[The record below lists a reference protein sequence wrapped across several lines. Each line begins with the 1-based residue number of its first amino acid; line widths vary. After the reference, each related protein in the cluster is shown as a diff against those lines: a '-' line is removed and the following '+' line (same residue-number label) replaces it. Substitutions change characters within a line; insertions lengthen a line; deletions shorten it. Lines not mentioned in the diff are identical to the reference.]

1 MPETDLFAELILP
14 VPLDQ
19 FFTYHVPDD
28 MAELCV
34 PGKRAVVQ
42 FGRKKIYSAII
53 YRTHYNKPTD
63 YKTKGILSILD
74 DEPIINEFQFK
85 FWEWIADY
93 YLCSIGEVY
102 RAALPAG
109 LKLESHTS
117 IKYNDDF
124 FEFDE
129 SPEDLVFSEKENVL
143 LDTLR
148 ENRSLKISDV
158 NELLSL
164 KNSLKYVKS
173 LYDKGAIKIEESLTK
188 NYKTKKETYLCLAE
202 NFQTEDAL
210 NISLESLNRAKKQ
223 KQLFISYLELIQ
235 FGKNNQLQEIS
246 QKELLNTSGSS
257 SSVLKQLEKKG
268 ILLSIQ
274 KEISRLDVDDKTLV
288 KAKELNKAQIVALKS
303 IKDQFKNKET
313 VLLHGVTSSGKT
325 EVYIHLIQET
335 IKKGKQVLYLLPEIA
350 LSTQLIHRLKKHF
363 GNQVGVYHSK
373 FNDAER
379 VEIWQNIQ
387 NSSTLNNQPQYKI
400 ILGVRSS
407 VFLPYSKLGLIIID
421 EEHENTFKQ
430 YNPAPRYQARDAA
443 LVLAQ
448 IHGAKTLLGTATP
461 SIESYFNA
469 KTGKY
474 GLVELNT
481 RYQDIELPEI
491 LLADIKEARRK
502 KQMKSHFT
510 PLLLE
515 HIENTL
521 KNQGQIILFQ
531 NRRGY
536 APYLECTSCN
546 SIPKCKHCDVSLT
559 YHRHTNQ
566 LVCHYCGYAY
576 TNKGRCE
583 ECGSTSIRTRGF
595 GTEKVEDELTIFFSH
610 AVIQRMDL
618 DTTRGKKSHEQIIQK
633 FETGNIDILIGT
645 QMVTKGLDFD
655 NVGLVGILDADQMLN
670 FPDFRAYERSYQL
683 MAQVSG
689 RAGRKNKRGKVIIQT
704 TNAKN
709 EIIKDVINNNYQH
722 MFLEQL
728 KERKQFKYPPFNRL
742 IYITLK
748 HKNKQVL
755 DKAATVY
762 AQWLKKLFNKNIL
775 GPEYPIINRTHDLY
789 LKSIIIKLDKSLN
802 INSLKKNSHY
812 LSKRLI
818 ENNQFKNIQ
827 MVFDVDPQ

>member
-1 MPETDLFAELILP
+1 MPKTNLFADLILP
-14 VPLDQ
+14 VPLNQ

-34 PGKRAVVQ
+34 SGKRAVVQ
-42 FGRKKIYSAII
+42 FGRKKVYSAII

-63 YKTKGILSILD
+63 YKTKDILSILD
-74 DEPIINEFQFK
+74 NEAIINKFQFK
-85 FWEWIADY
+85 FWEWIANY
-93 YLCSIGEVY
+93 YLCTLGEVY

-117 IKYNDDF
+117 IKYNTAF
-124 FEFDE
+124 FEHDE
-129 SPEDLVFSEKENVL
+129 NLKSLNFSEKENTL
-143 LDTLR
+143 LNALQ
-148 ENRSLKISDV
+148 ENKTLKISEV

-164 KNSLKYVKS
+164 KSSLNHIKL
-173 LYDKGAIKIEESLTK
+173 LYDKGAIEIEESLNK
-188 NYKTKKETYLCLAE
+188 SYKTKKESYLSLAE
-202 NFQTEDAL
+202 NLQTDDDL
-210 NISLESLNRAKKQ
+210 NTILESLNRATKQ
-223 KQLFISYLELIQ
+223 KKLLLSFLEQIK
-235 FGKNNQLQEIS
+235 FGEKDQVQEIS
-246 QKELLNTSGSS
+246 KKELLHLTSSNSS
-257 SSVLKQLEKKG
+257 IIKELEKKG
-268 ILLSIQ
+268 ILQTNQ
-274 KEISRLDVDDKTLV
+274 KEISRLNIDNEKIIEP
-288 KAKELNKAQIVALKS
+288 KELNKAQTEAYKS
-303 IKDQFKNKET
+303 VKEQFKAKEI

-325 EVYIHLIQET
+325 EIYIHLINEI
-335 IKKGKQVLYLLPEIA
+335 IKKGQQVLYLLPEIA
-350 LSTQLIHRLKKHF
+350 LSTQLIYRLKKHF

-387 NSSTLNNQPQYKI
+387 NSSNLQNQPQYKI

-407 VFLPYSKLGLIIID
+407 VFLPYANLGLIIID
-421 EEHENTFKQ
+421 EEHENSFKQ

-491 LLADIKEARRK
+491 FIADIKEARRK

-515 HIENTL
+515 NIEHTL
-521 KNQGQIILFQ
+521 KNNSQLILFQ

-546 SIPKCKHCDVSLT
+546 AIPKCKHCDVSLT
-559 YHRHTNQ
+559 YHKHTNQ

-576 TNKGRCE
+576 TNKGKCE
-583 ECGSTSIRTRGF
+583 ECASTSIQTRGF
-595 GTEKVEDELTIFFSH
+595 GTEKVEDELAIFFPH
-610 AVIQRMDL
+610 AVIKRMDL
-618 DTTRGKKSHEQIIQK
+618 DTTRGKKAHEQIIHE
-633 FETGNIDILIGT
+633 FEAGNIDILIGT

-655 NVGLVGILDADQMLN
+655 NVSLVGILDADQMLN

-704 TNAKN
+704 SSAKN
-709 EIIKDVINNNYQH
+709 VIIRDVINNNYKN
-722 MFLEQL
+722 MFTEQL
-728 KERKQFKYPPFNRL
+728 AERKLFKYPPFYRL
-742 IYITLK
+742 IYITLR

-755 DKAATVY
+755 DNAAAIY
-762 AQWLKKLFNKNIL
+762 AQWLKKLFNNNIL

-789 LKSIIIKLDKSLN
+789 MKSIIIKLDKSLN

-812 LSKRLI
+812 LSKRLV
-818 ENNQFKNIQ
+818 ENQQFKNVQI
-827 MVFDVDPQ
+827 VFDVDPM

>member
-1 MPETDLFAELILP
+1 MPETDLYADLILP

-19 FFTYHVPDD
+19 FFTYHIPFD
-28 MAELCV
+28 MAEFCV

-53 YRTHYNKPTD
+53 FQTHYNKPKS
-63 YKTKGILSILD
+63 YKTKSILSILD
-74 DEPIINEFQFK
+74 DEPIINELQFR

-93 YLCSIGEVY
+93 YLCTIGEVY

-117 IKYNDDF
+117 IKYNTDF

-129 SPEDLVFSEKENVL
+129 SPEGLSFSAKENIL
-143 LDTLR
+143 LDALK
-148 ENRSLKISDV
+148 EDKSLKISEV

-164 KNSLKYVKS
+164 KNSLRYIKS
-173 LYDKGAIKIEESLTK
+173 LYDKGAIEIEESINKT
-188 NYKTKKETYLCLAE
+188 YKTKKESYLCLAE
-202 NFQTEDAL
+202 NIQSENAL
-210 NISLESLNRAKKQ
+210 RIAFESLKRAKKQ
-223 KQLFISYLELIQ
+223 KQLLLSFLEQVRYGEDDQI
-235 FGKNNQLQEIS
+235 QEIS
-246 QKELLNTSGSS
+246 KKELLKFSNSNNTI
-257 SSVLKQLEKKG
+257 LKQLEKKG
-268 ILLSIQ
+268 ILLSTQ
-274 KEISRLDVDDKTLV
+274 KAISRLDADNKILV
-288 KAKELNKAQIVALKS
+288 ETKKLNKAQTIALKS
-303 IKDQFKNKET
+303 IKGQFKNKET
-313 VLLHGVTSSGKT
+313 VLLHGITSSGKT
-325 EVYIHLIQET
+325 EIYIYIINEI
-335 IKKGKQVLYLLPEIA
+335 IKTGKQVLYLLPEIA
-350 LSTQLIHRLKKHF
+350 LSAQLIHRLKKHF

-387 NSSTLNNQPQYKI
+387 NNSSLENQPQYKI

-407 VFLPYSKLGLIIID
+407 VFLPFSNLGLIIID

-430 YNPAPRYQARDAA
+430 YNPAPRYHARDTA
-443 LVLAQ
+443 LVLAK

-469 KTGKY
+469 KSGKY
-474 GLVELNT
+474 GLTELNT
-481 RYQDIELPEI
+481 RYQEIELPEI
-491 LLADIKEARRK
+491 FIADVKEARRK

-510 PLLLE
+510 PLLLDS
-515 HIENTL
+515 IEKSLEN
-521 KNQGQIILFQ
+521 KSQVILFQ

-536 APYLECTSCN
+536 APYLECNLCST
-546 SIPKCKHCDVSLT
+546 IPKCKHCDVSLT
-559 YHRHTNQ
+559 YHKHTNQ

-576 TNKGRCE
+576 TNKDRCE
-583 ECGSTSIRTRGF
+583 ECGSNSIHTRGF
-595 GTEKVEDELTIFFSH
+595 GTEKVEDELAIFFPN
-610 AVIQRMDL
+610 ATIKRMDL
-618 DTTRGKKSHEQIIQK
+618 DTTRGKKAYERIIQE
-633 FETGNIDILIGT
+633 FETGKIDILIGT

-670 FPDFRAYERSYQL
+670 FPDFRAYERSYHL

-704 TNAKN
+704 TNVRNK
-709 EIIKDVINNNYQH
+709 IIKDVISNNYQH
-722 MFLEQL
+722 MFFEQL
-728 KERKQFKYPPFNRL
+728 KERKQFKYPPYNRL

-755 DKAATVY
+755 DDAATVY
-762 AQWLKKLFNKNIL
+762 AQWLKKLFKNNIL

-789 LKSIIIKLDKSLN
+789 QKSIIVKLDKSLN

-812 LSKRLI
+812 LSKRLV
-818 ENNQFKNIQ
+818 ENNQFKNVQII
-827 MVFDVDPQ
+827 FDVDPQ

>member
-1 MPETDLFAELILP
+1 MPKTNLFADLILP
-14 VPLDQ
+14 VPLNQ

-42 FGRKKIYSAII
+42 FGRKKVYSAII

-63 YKTKGILSILD
+63 YKTKDILSILD
-74 DEPIINEFQFK
+74 NEAIINKFQFK
-85 FWEWIADY
+85 FWEWIANY
-93 YLCSIGEVY
+93 YLCTLGEVY

-117 IKYNDDF
+117 IKYNTAF
-124 FEFDE
+124 FEHDE
-129 SPEDLVFSEKENVL
+129 NLKSLNFSEKENTL
-143 LDTLR
+143 LNALQ
-148 ENRSLKISDV
+148 ENKTLKISEV

-164 KNSLKYVKS
+164 KSSLNHIKL
-173 LYDKGAIKIEESLTK
+173 LYDKGAIEIEESLNK
-188 NYKTKKETYLCLAE
+188 NYTAKKESYLSLAK
-202 NFQTEDAL
+202 NLQTDDDL
-210 NISLESLNRAKKQ
+210 NTVLESLNRATMQKK
-223 KQLFISYLELIQ
+223 LLLSFLEQIK
-235 FGKNNQLQEIS
+235 FGEKDQVQEIS
-246 QKELLNTSGSS
+246 KKELLHLTSSNSS
-257 SSVLKQLEKKG
+257 IIKELEKKG
-268 ILLSIQ
+268 ILQTNQ
-274 KEISRLDVDDKTLV
+274 KEISRLNIDNEKIIEP
-288 KAKELNKAQIVALKS
+288 KELNKAQTEAYKS
-303 IKDQFKNKET
+303 VKEQFKAKEI

-325 EVYIHLIQET
+325 EIYIHLINEI
-335 IKKGKQVLYLLPEIA
+335 IKKGQQVLYLLPEIA
-350 LSTQLIHRLKKHF
+350 LSTQLIYRLKKHF

-387 NSSTLNNQPQYKI
+387 NSSNLQNQPQYKI

-407 VFLPYSKLGLIIID
+407 VFLPYANLGLIIID
-421 EEHENTFKQ
+421 EEHENSFKQ

-491 LLADIKEARRK
+491 FIADIKEARRK

-515 HIENTL
+515 NIEHTL
-521 KNQGQIILFQ
+521 KNNSQLILFQ

-546 SIPKCKHCDVSLT
+546 AIPKCKHCDVSLT
-559 YHRHTNQ
+559 YHKHTNQ

-576 TNKGRCE
+576 TNKGKCE
-583 ECGSTSIRTRGF
+583 ECASTSIQTRGF
-595 GTEKVEDELTIFFSH
+595 GTEKVEDELAIFFPH
-610 AVIQRMDL
+610 AVIKRMDL
-618 DTTRGKKSHEQIIQK
+618 DTTRGKKAHEQIIHE
-633 FETGNIDILIGT
+633 FEAGNIDILIGT

-655 NVGLVGILDADQMLN
+655 NVSLVGILDADQMLN

-704 TNAKN
+704 SSAKN
-709 EIIKDVINNNYQH
+709 VIIRDVINNNYKN
-722 MFLEQL
+722 MFTEQL
-728 KERKQFKYPPFNRL
+728 AERKLFKYPPFYRL
-742 IYITLK
+742 IYITLR

-755 DKAATVY
+755 DNAAAIY
-762 AQWLKKLFNKNIL
+762 AQWLKKLFNNNIL

-789 LKSIIIKLDKSLN
+789 MKSIIIKLDKSLN

-812 LSKRLI
+812 LSKRLV
-818 ENNQFKNIQ
+818 ENQQFKNVQI
-827 MVFDVDPQ
+827 VFDVDPM

>member
-1 MPETDLFAELILP
+1 
-14 VPLDQ
+14 
-19 FFTYHVPDD
+19 
-28 MAELCV
+28 
-34 PGKRAVVQ
+34 
-42 FGRKKIYSAII
+42 
-53 YRTHYNKPTD
+53 
-63 YKTKGILSILD
+63 
-74 DEPIINEFQFK
+74 
-85 FWEWIADY
+85 
-93 YLCSIGEVY
+93 
-102 RAALPAG
+102 

-117 IKYNDDF
+117 IKYNTDF
-124 FEFDE
+124 FESDE
-129 SPEDLVFSEKENVL
+129 DPRNLSFSPKENIL
-143 LDTLR
+143 LDALR
-148 ENRSLKISDV
+148 DDKSLKISEV
-158 NELLSL
+158 NDRLSI
-164 KNSLKYVKS
+164 KNSLKHIKS
-173 LYDKGAIKIEESLTK
+173 LYEKGAIEIEESLTK
-188 NYKTKKETYLCLAE
+188 NYNTKKETYLCLAE

-210 NISLESLNRAKKQ
+210 NITLESLNRAKKQ
-223 KQLFISYLELIQ
+223 KQLLISFIELIR
-235 FGKNNQLQEIS
+235 FGEDDQVQEIS
-246 QKELLNTSGSS
+246 QKELLKFSNSNSAI
-257 SSVLKQLEKKG
+257 LKQLEKKG
-268 ILLSIQ
+268 IILSIQ
-274 KEISRLDVDDKTLV
+274 KEISRLDADNEAL
-288 KAKELNKAQIVALKS
+288 AKIKKLNQAQAAALKS
-303 IKDQFKNKET
+303 IKDQFKEKET

-325 EVYIHLIQET
+325 EIYIHLINET
-335 IKKGKQVLYLLPEIA
+335 IKKGEQVLYLLPEIA
-350 LSTQLIHRLKKHF
+350 LSTQLIYRLRKHF
-363 GNQVGVYHSK
+363 GNHVGVYHSK

-387 NSSTLNNQPQYKI
+387 NSSILENQPQYKI

-443 LVLAQ
+443 LVLAK

-491 LLADIKEARRK
+491 FLADIKEARRK

-510 PLLLE
+510 PLLLDN
-515 HIENTL
+515 IENTL
-521 KNQGQIILFQ
+521 KNQGQVILFQ

-566 LVCHYCGYAY
+566 MVCHYCGYAY
-576 TNKGRCE
+576 TNKGKCE
-583 ECGSTSIRTRGF
+583 ECESTSIRTRGF
-595 GTEKVEDELTIFFSH
+595 GTEKIEDELAIFFPH
-610 AVIQRMDL
+610 ASIQRMDL
-618 DTTRGKKSHEQIIQK
+618 DTTRGKKAHERIIQK
-633 FETGNIDILIGT
+633 FESGDLDILIGT

-683 MAQVSG
+683 MAQVAG

-704 TNAKN
+704 SNAKN

-722 MFLEQL
+722 MFMEQL

-748 HKNKQVL
+748 HKNKQML
-755 DKAATVY
+755 DKAASVY
-762 AQWLKKLFNKNIL
+762 AQWLKKLFSNNIL

-818 ENNQFKNIQ
+818 ENNQFKNVQI
-827 MVFDVDPQ
+827 VFDVDPQ